1 MRTVYPYIRFCIILI
16 FLSVHGNSFSFIS
29 YNVNINIRK
38 GSKNMPPFPPTD
50 RSPTSPIDRPQAPST
65 NRPQSPPTGR
75 PPSPP
80 TGRPPSPPTGRPP
93 GGGGPVPMGPPPS
106 NVPRRPGPP
115 SPGVRFVNPGSMRNC
130 IGRFTYVW
138 LSNGLEFWFFPVQIW
153 ANTVVGFRW
162 DRRFG
167 WSYTGI
173 SLNRIDMFSCT

>member
-1 MRTVYPYIRFCIILI
+1 
-16 FLSVHGNSFSFIS
+16 
-29 YNVNINIRK
+29 
-38 GSKNMPPFPPTD
+38 
-50 RSPTSPIDRPQAPST
+50 
-65 NRPQSPPTGR
+65 
-75 PPSPP
+75 
-80 TGRPPSPPTGRPP
+80 
-93 GGGGPVPMGPPPS
+93 
-106 NVPRRPGPP
+106 
-115 SPGVRFVNPGSMRNC
+115 MRNC

>member
-1 MRTVYPYIRFCIILI
+1 MRTVYNYIRFDVILI
-16 FLSVHGNSFSFIS
+16 FLPVHVNSFSYIS
-29 YNVNINIRK
+29 YNININIRK
-38 GSKNMPPFPPTD
+38 GSKIMPPFPPTD
-50 RSPTSPIDRPQAPST
+50 RSPTSPIDRPQ
-65 NRPQSPPTGR
+65 R

-80 TGRPPSPPTGRPP
+80 TGRPPS
-93 GGGGPVPMGPPPS
+93 GGGPVPMGPPPS
-106 NVPRRPGPP
+106 SVPRRPGQPRG
-115 SPGVRFVNPGSMRNC
+115 GVTPFVSPGSMRNC

-173 SLNRIDMFSCT
+173 SLNRIDMFTCT